1 MKIRKRELAKA
12 GIFGSIDNP
21 VVVKE
26 SELEEIAETFPEIKK
41 APVKLGG
48 HWTENR
54 PRLANVISVTYDKK
68 TKTLLGEVEEQDE
81 LSAVVDAGYYPDV
94 SIGAKQRASD
104 GKMYLHHLAYLGDEP
119 PQIKDLE
126 AGLAEKLSESEK
138 KIAASDSEENDDVR
152 SFPSTA
158 EKQLYLSDK
167 SNSANT
173 KEEKINDGGLSMTEE
188 QIKAMQAENERLRA
202 ENESKTKMLS
212 DSMAAARER
221 DKEELR
227 KAAEGKVTQPQL
239 ESLMALAD
247 SFQDGKTIELSDTDG
262 KKKTENPVAV
272 LAGIFASMKPKVD
285 EGALNLSDTE
295 PVKPKKSLAARMLGN
310 V

>member
-26 SELEEIAETFPEIKK
+26 SELEEIAETFSDIKK
-41 APVKLGG
+41 APIKLGG

-54 PRLANVISVTYDKK
+54 PRLGNVISVTYDKK
-68 TKTLLGEVEEQDE
+68 TKTLSGEVEEQDE
-81 LSAVVDAGYYPDV
+81 LSAAVDAGYYPDV

-119 PQIKDLE
+119 PQVKDLE
-126 AGLAEKLSESEK
+126 SGLAENLSESEK
-138 KIAASDSEENDDVR
+138 QIAASDEKDVLL
-152 SFPSTA
+152 FPATS
-158 EKQLYLSDK
+158 EKQFYLSDTSDSVK
-167 SNSANT
+167 P

-188 QIKAMQAENERLRA
+188 EIKAMQAENERLKA

-221 DKEELR
+221 DKEALR

-272 LAGIFASMKPKVD
+272 LAGIFASLKPKVE